1 MEHTITYLDL
11 IDGREHS
18 GQYWSDAPLVTGR
31 RAVWVVTDGRPVHV
45 HRPAKRHRDTRRAL
59 ARANVAEPPPWITGV
74 QARAPWSADVVVG
87 RYDLTR
93 E

>member
-1 MEHTITYLDL
+1 MEHMITYLDL
-11 IDGREHS
+11 STDTVRS
-18 GQYWSDAPLVTGR
+18 GQFWSDAPLVTGR
-31 RAVWVVTDGRPVHV
+31 RAVWVVSDGRPVHV
-45 HRPAKRHRDTRRAL
+45 HKIAARHRDTRRAL